1 MIQTAIEAAL
11 EAGRFLK
18 MNLGKVKHIERK
30 QGEETNLVTELDRK
44 SEEIIISRIKRRF
57 PHHDFLAEE
66 SGSHKKESEH
76 RWVID
81 PLDGTTNFTH
91 GLPIF
96 CVSIA
101 LEVKGEVVLGVVY
114 DPNLEELFTVEKG
127 RGAFLNNRPIRVST
141 TSKLRESLVVT
152 GFPYT
157 IRSNPHNAIQ
167 HFTNFLMD
175 TQAVRRLGSAALD
188 LCCVASGRF
197 DGYWEVF
204 LNPWDMAAGVLLL
217 EEAGGKFTDF
227 RGFPS
232 TIYNQ
237 NVLATNGLIHEQMVE
252 VLKMGMSKAGNGSA
266 AH

>member
-1 MIQTAIEAAL
+1 MIHTAIEAAL

-18 MNLGKVKHIERK
+18 MNVGKVKQVERK
-30 QGEETNLVTELDRK
+30 HGEETNLVTEVDRK
-44 SEEIIISRIKRRF
+44 SEEMIISRIKRRF

-66 SGSHKKESEH
+66 SGSHNKQSEY

-91 GLPIF
+91 GFPIF

-101 LEVKGEVVLGVVY
+101 LEVKGEVVLGVVF
-114 DPNLEELFTVEKG
+114 DPNSEELFTVEKG
-127 RGAFLNNRPIRVST
+127 SGAFLNNRPIRVST
-141 TSKLRESLVVT
+141 ISKLRESLVVT

-157 IRSNPHNAIQ
+157 IRNNPGNAVQ
-167 HFTNFLMD
+167 HFTNFLMEA
-175 TQAVRRLGSAALD
+175 QAVRRLGSAALD
-188 LCCVASGRF
+188 LCYVAAGRF
-197 DGYWEVF
+197 DGYWEVS

-237 NVLATNGLIHEQMVE
+237 NVLVTNGLIHEQMVE
-252 VLKMGMSKAGNGSA
+252 VLKRGMSKAGNGSA
-266 AH
+266 AQ